1 MPVKKIT
8 NYDIYFGGYVRKNK
22 RVKKVSLNDT
32 SLILYA
38 GDTRDLSFSIYPADG
53 FYEEIEWTS
62 SDPNVVSVDENG
74 HIVALKDGKAIIT
87 IKINNAK
94 SKCVVN
100 VREVIHFEDPLV
112 KSILVRNY
120 DIDGDGEIS
129 YNEANL
135 VTTIPFPM
143 FTGTPITTFNELAY
157 FKNLKTIGR
166 YAFDSCKN
174 LAYISFPPSLEKINK
189 NAFSYCNSLT
199 EITITPN
206 VQSIGSE
213 AFSDCANLTIA
224 YVNSNIPPK
233 NGNKIFDRCPN
244 LDRII
249 VPAEYI
255 DEYLNAINWGMLTE
269 TEYLYY
275 SYIYKQCFDYT
286 FDFFLS

>member
-22 RVKKVSLNDT
+22 RVKKVLLNDT

-74 HIVALKDGKAIIT
+74 HIVALKTGKAIIT
-87 IKINNAK
+87 IKINNAT
-94 SKCVVN
+94 SRCAIN

-112 KSILVRNY
+112 KSILVLNY
-120 DIDGDGEIS
+120 DMDGDGEIS
-129 YNEANL
+129 YNEANC

-143 FTGTPITTFNELAY
+143 FTGTPITSFNELAY
-157 FKNLKTIGR
+157 FKNLKTIASH
-166 YAFDSCKN
+166 AFDSCEK
-174 LAYISFPPSLEKINK
+174 LAYISFPPGLEKINK
-189 NAFSYCNSLT
+189 NAFSYCNSLK

-206 VQSIGSE
+206 VQSIGSG
-213 AFSDCANLTIA
+213 AFSDCANFTTA
-224 YVNSNIPPK
+224 YINNSIPPK

-244 LDRII
+244 LERIV
-249 VPAEYI
+249 VPGEYVE
-255 DEYLNAINWGMLTE
+255 DYLNEINWGMLTE
-269 TEYLYY
+269 TTYLYY
-275 SYIYKQCFDYT
+275 SYIIIQCFDYT